1 MLSVSGAPFLVTTS
15 SPASVGL
22 LPRAP
27 ASSVRLLAREEWEER
42 EPPGRPVSSKPVS
55 QKEVTASKA
64 EGRPCKGREEG
75 GGEERGERRE
85 GEKNEGRGDL
95 LNTWCIT

>member
-1 MLSVSGAPFLVTTS
+1 MLSVSGAPFLVTAS

-27 ASSVRLLAREEWEER
+27 ASSVRLLASEEWEER

-64 EGRPCKGREEG
+64 EGRPCRGREEG
-75 GGEERGERRE
+75 GGEERG
-85 GEKNEGRGDL
+85 RGDL
-95 LNTWCIT
+95 LNTYCIA